1 VSNLLSRPVLTGCAG
16 GAAVIIAMGQIG
28 KLLGVAIDGLR
39 TSHVVAV
46 VALSDALGR
55 GEGASYEGFEVVERK
70 GVVVGVE

>member
-1 VSNLLSRPVLTGCAG
+1 
-16 GAAVIIAMGQIG
+16 MGQIG